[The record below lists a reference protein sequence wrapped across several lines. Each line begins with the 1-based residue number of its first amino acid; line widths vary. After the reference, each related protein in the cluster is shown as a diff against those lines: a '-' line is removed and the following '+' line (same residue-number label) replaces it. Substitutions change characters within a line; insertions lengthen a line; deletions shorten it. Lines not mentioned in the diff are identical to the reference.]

1 MFLPMLGVI
10 LLTFLFLVSL
20 LQKASPKPIFPF
32 ISKLKIPLVIFGIL
46 MIVNPFVTI
55 PAGSKG
61 LIFTFGK
68 IENRELNPGLS
79 MKFPLVQNIEIIT
92 VRPIQITTKI
102 TVGPDGAITK
112 DNQTIGAEMVIMYK
126 YKQNELVKMWDKFG
140 KEKVENVVINSVIES
155 FKAEIGTHQIFDIPL
170 NQNKIRN
177 NTFNST
183 QNKIKDFPVEL
194 VDLKLLNYDWSDEF
208 DKQIQQ
214 TMHIAQQVK
223 QAEQSLQVTEKN
235 VQKEVKQ
242 AEADK
247 LSAIARAEG
256 EKESAR
262 LRAEAKALEGEGIR
276 KYNESIRATMDLE
289 LKIRQLEIEKIKAN
303 KWNGQYV
310 PQNHYGPI
318 PISSAGLQPN
328 Q

>member
-170 NQNKIRN
+170 NQDKIRN

-318 PISSAGLQPN
+318 PISNAGLLPN

>member
-1 MFLPMLGVI
+1 MFLSMLGVI
-10 LLTFLFLVSL
+10 LLTFLVLVSL

-32 ISKLKIPLVIFGIL
+32 ISELKIPLVIFGIL
-46 MIVNPFVTI
+46 MIVNPFVII

-177 NTFNST
+177 TTFNST
-183 QNKIKDFPVEL
+183 QNKIKDFPAEL

-235 VQKEVKQ
+235 VQKKVKQ

-289 LKIRQLEIEKIKAN
+289 LKIRQLEIEKIKAD
-303 KWNGQYV
+303 KWNGKYV

-328 Q
+328 